1 MKKFLLVL
9 AAMLLFSMTARAD
22 VCANTLFGHY
32 VATTTCG
39 GYSEYCDDCPPG
51 CRDCHGVIVTWVCE
65 YWDQEQGVIRTYA
78 DRTVPSCDVCFDGYE
93 LKESFTGS
101 WEGEDNNTYRY
112 VSTYECERDT
122 PVCPSNCS
130 SCSDSSTCTW
140 CDYGYTL
147 SNGACVKKP
156 ACSNGQYMASDGT
169 CQPCSN
175 ISVPN
180 GSCLSCSSSS
190 QCDNISCNTG
200 YVKKGS
206 TCVKAATCT
215 YPLKEVTDYSGEC
228 AGCCTD

>member
-1 MKKFLLVL
+1 MKKFLLILVG
-9 AAMLLFSMTARAD
+9 LFAFPNSLHALTCEAGCTLREGTEAGTYCTCSGDTSLEARHGCSHHQYYNPAKGSCEECNSD
-22 VCANTLFGHY
+22 YYSCKTGHY
-32 VATTTCG
+32 DEKGVN
-39 GYSEYCDDCPPG
+39 GYSVTLCSSVIEG
-51 CRDCHGVIVTWVCE
+51 CWICYGT
-65 YWDQEQGVIRTYA
+65 RT
-78 DRTVPSCDVCFDGYE
+78 
-93 LKESFTGS
+93 
-101 WEGEDNNTYRY
+101 
-112 VSTYECERDT
+112 
-122 PVCPSNCS
+122 CS
-130 SCSDSSTCTW
+130 SCKR
-140 CDYGYTL
+140 GYTL

-156 ACSNGQYMASDGT
+156 TCTSGQYTASDGT

-200 YVKKGS
+200 YVKKGG

>member
-1 MKKFLLVL
+1 MKKFLAGIFFLLSGLSPIEVP
-9 AAMLLFSMTARAD
+9 AASSFYDYVSNVTRYCGWFDCSSCSGIEVEKGYFHHQMLI
-22 VCANTLFGHY
+22 
-32 VATTTCG
+32 
-39 GYSEYCDDCPPG
+39 
-51 CRDCHGVIVTWVCE
+51 DCH
-65 YWDQEQGVIRTYA
+65 
-78 DRTVPSCDVCFDGYE
+78 SCMPGYH
-93 LKESFTGS
+93 LGDAVY
-101 WEGEDNNTYRY
+101 EGEHARVFHN
-112 VSTYECERDT
+112 VCLRDT

-130 SCSDSSTCTW
+130 SCSDSSTCTS

-147 SNGACVKKP
+147 SNGECVKKP
-156 ACSNGQYMASDGT
+156 TCSNGQYTASDGT

-190 QCDNISCNTG
+190 QCDNISCNAG
-200 YVKKGS
+200 YVKKGG

>member
-9 AAMLLFSMTARAD
+9 AVMLLFSMTAQAD
-22 VCANTLFGHY
+22 VCANNLFGY
-32 VATTTCG
+32 VATATCG
-39 GYSEYCDDCPPG
+39 GYREYCDDCPPG
-51 CRDCHGVIVTWVCE
+51 CSDCHGVTVTWVCE
-65 YWDQEQGVIRTYA
+65 SGGVRSYA
-78 DRTVPSCDVCFDGYE
+78 DRTVSSCDVCFDGYE

-101 WEGEDNNTYRY
+101 WEGEDNNTYRTVTRY
-112 VSTYECERDT
+112 MCEERDT

-130 SCSDSSTCTW
+130 SCSDSSTCTS
-140 CDYGYTL
+140 CDDGYTL
-147 SNGACVKKP
+147 SNGECVKKP
-156 ACSNGQYMASDGT
+156 TCSNGQYTASDGT

-200 YVKKGS
+200 YVKKGL

-228 AGCCTD
+228 ASCCTD

>member
-22 VCANTLFGHY
+22 RCPSGKYWATSVNDC
-32 VATTTCG
+32 VACPI
-39 GYSEYCDDCPPG
+39 YCS
-51 CRDCHGVIVTWVCE
+51 VCE
-65 YWDQEQGVIRTYA
+65 STSSGMSCSACGSGCFLKGIYGCSPCGAGTYSKGGTATSCRT
-78 DRTVPSCDVCFDGYE
+78 
-93 LKESFTGS
+93 
-101 WEGEDNNTYRY
+101 
-112 VSTYECERDT
+112 
-122 PVCPSNCS
+122 CPAGTWSEWASS
-130 SCSDSSTCTW
+130 SCSPCSSIAVENGTCTSCSSTGTCSAIS
-140 CDYGYTL
+140 CNSGYTL
-147 SNGACVKKP
+147 SNGKCVKKP
-156 ACSNGQYMASDGT
+156 ACSNGQYTASDGT

-200 YVKKGS
+200 YVKKGL

-228 AGCCTD
+228 ASCCTD

>member
-1 MKKFLLVL
+1 MKKYWLIL
-9 AAMLLFSMTARAD
+9 AAMLLFSMTAQAQTYWNSVD
-22 VCANTLFGHY
+22 NEYSH
-32 VATTTCG
+32 CG
-39 GYSEYCDDCPPG
+39 GCRTCSEFLFRYSYTGEVGSRPDCTSCDDGYYLQPIHA
-51 CRDCHGVIVTWVCE
+51 DNADGVFTTYNVC
-65 YWDQEQGVIRTYA
+65 WPD
-78 DRTVPSCDVCFDGYE
+78 
-93 LKESFTGS
+93 
-101 WEGEDNNTYRY
+101 
-112 VSTYECERDT
+112 
-122 PVCPSNCS
+122 CPSNCS
-130 SCSDSSTCTW
+130 SCSDSSTCTS

-156 ACSNGQYMASDGT
+156 TCTSGQYTASDGT

-215 YPLKEVTDYSGEC
+215 YPLKEVADYSGEC
-228 AGCCTD
+228 VGCCTD

>member
-1 MKKFLLVL
+1 MKKFLLVFAVIFAFPISL
-9 AAMLLFSMTARAD
+9 RALTCEAGCTLYEGIETGTY
-22 VCANTLFGHY
+22 CACSG
-32 VATTTCG
+32 ATSLEYRHGCSHHQYYNPVNGSCEECESTY
-39 GYSEYCDDCPPG
+39 YSC
-51 CRDCHGVIVTWVCE
+51 
-65 YWDQEQGVIRTYA
+65 A
-78 DRTVPSCDVCFDGYE
+78 
-93 LKESFTGS
+93 TGS
-101 WEGEDNNTYRY
+101 YNEKRVIGRGATPCSSVIEGCWICYGKRT
-112 VSTYECERDT
+112 
-122 PVCPSNCS
+122 CS
-130 SCSDSSTCTW
+130 SCAS
-140 CDYGYTL
+140 GYTL
-147 SNGACVKKP
+147 SNGACVKTP
-156 ACSNGQYMASDGT
+156 TCSAGQYPASDGT